1 LEREIS
7 AAMQPHEV
15 AVERLADVPVL
26 GIDSAQ
32 QIIAEMGPE
41 TAAFPSAGQGASWVR
56 ACPGREESAGE
67 SHNNRSPKGNRSM
80 RRLLNRLTWAAVRTK
95 GSYFQGLFRRLIV
108 RKGVKVAI
116 WAVAH
121 RLLRVIWKI
130 LHHKVRYIEHGPR
143 IGNLQAIQKRK
154 RALLRQLRRLGYAV
168 QITSIQD
175 VAHV

>member
-1 LEREIS
+1 
-7 AAMQPHEV
+7 
-15 AVERLADVPVL
+15 
-26 GIDSAQ
+26 
-32 QIIAEMGPE
+32 
-41 TAAFPSAGQGASWVR
+41 
-56 ACPGREESAGE
+56 
-67 SHNNRSPKGNRSM
+67 M

-121 RLLRVIWKI
+121 RLLGVIWKI
-130 LHHKVRYIEHGPR
+130 LHHKVRYIEDGPR